1 MYVPFEELAE
11 DARIWIYPSDTPFKE
26 EEMESVE
33 QRLKD
38 FINQWTVHNK
48 ALKASFLLPYRRF
61 VVLAVDTTFNQVSGC
76 SIDSSVR
83 FIQELEHEFSKV
95 LLDKMNV
102 TFKQGEYLVYK
113 DLKDFKALVKSKSV
127 SPETIVFNNLIT
139 TKSEMDSHWEVP
151 AKESWHQRYF

>member
-1 MYVPFEELAE
+1 
-11 DARIWIYPSDTPFKE
+11 
-26 EEMESVE
+26 
-33 QRLKD
+33 LKD

-61 VVLAVDTTFNQVSGC
+61 VVLAVDTAFNQVSGC

-113 DLKDFKALVKSKSV
+113 DLKDFKTLVKSKSV

>member
-26 EEMESVE
+26 EDMESVE

-48 ALKASFLLPYRRF
+48 ALKASFLVPYRRF
-61 VVLAVDTTFNQVSGC
+61 VVLAVDTAFNQVSGC

-102 TFKQGEYLVYK
+102 TFKQGEYLAYK

>member
-26 EEMESVE
+26 EDMESVE

-38 FINQWTVHNK
+38 FIHQWTVHNK

-61 VVLAVDTTFNQVSGC
+61 VVLAVDTAFNQVSGC

-127 SPETIVFNNLIT
+127 NPETIVFNNLIT

>member
-26 EEMESVE
+26 EEMESLE
-33 QRLKD
+33 QRLKE
-38 FINQWTVHNK
+38 FISQWTVHNK
-48 ALKASFLLPYRRF
+48 ALKASFTIPYRRF
-61 VVLAVDTTFNQVSGC
+61 VVLAVDTEFNQVSGC

-83 FIQELEHEFSKV
+83 FIQELEQEFSKV
-95 LLDKMNV
+95 LLDKMKV
-102 TFKQGEYLVYK
+102 TFKQGEYLVHK

-127 SPETIVFNNLIT
+127 SPDTIVFNNLIT

>member
-26 EEMESVE
+26 EDMESVE

-48 ALKASFLLPYRRF
+48 ALKASFLIPYRRF
-61 VVLAVDTTFNQVSGC
+61 VVLAVDTAFNQVSGC

-151 AKESWHQRYF
+151 AKESWHQLYF

>member
-26 EEMESVE
+26 EDMESVE

-61 VVLAVDTTFNQVSGC
+61 VVLAVDTAFNQVSGC

-83 FIQELEHEFSKV
+83 FIQELENEFSKV

>member
-26 EEMESVE
+26 EDMESLE
-33 QRLKD
+33 QRLKE
-38 FINQWTVHNK
+38 FISQWTVHNK
-48 ALKASFLLPYRRF
+48 ALKASFTIPYRRF
-61 VVLAVDTTFNQVSGC
+61 VVLAVDTEFNQVSGC

-83 FIQELEHEFSKV
+83 FIQALEQEFSKV

-102 TFKQGEYLVYK
+102 TFKQGEYLVHK

-127 SPETIVFNNLIT
+127 SPDTIVFNNLIT

>member
-26 EEMESVE
+26 EDMESVE

-38 FINQWTVHNK
+38 FINQWTVHSK

-102 TFKQGEYLVYK
+102 TFKQGEHLVYK